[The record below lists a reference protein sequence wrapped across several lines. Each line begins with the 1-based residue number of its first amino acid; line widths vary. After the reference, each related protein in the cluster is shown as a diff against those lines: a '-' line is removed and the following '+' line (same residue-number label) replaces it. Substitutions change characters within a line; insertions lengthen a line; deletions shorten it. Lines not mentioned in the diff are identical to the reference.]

1 MIVHGDVVIVA
12 IGQAIDSEPFEKL
25 GMATKR
31 GQIVTESDGSV
42 PGFDGVFCGG
52 DCQTGPATVIRA
64 INAGKVAAANIDH
77 YLGFDHKIELDVEI
91 PTVQFKGKISC
102 ARCETTM
109 RRSDQRIKDFQ
120 NIENGLTDEEAQQE
134 ASRCL
139 RCDHF
144 GFGAFRG
151 GRIEQW

>member
-1 MIVHGDVVIVA
+1 
-12 IGQAIDSEPFEKL
+12 
-25 GMATKR
+25 
-31 GQIVTESDGSV
+31 
-42 PGFDGVFCGG
+42 
-52 DCQTGPATVIRA
+52 
-64 INAGKVAAANIDH
+64 
-77 YLGFDHKIELDVEI
+77 
-91 PTVQFKGKISC
+91 
-102 ARCETTM
+102 M